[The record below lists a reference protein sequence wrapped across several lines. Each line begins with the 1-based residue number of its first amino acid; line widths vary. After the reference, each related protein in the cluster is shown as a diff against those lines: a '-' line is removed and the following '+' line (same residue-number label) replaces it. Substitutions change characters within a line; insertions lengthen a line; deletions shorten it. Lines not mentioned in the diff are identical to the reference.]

1 METDRPARRSRQPLG
16 PRMRARQDNARAEA
30 IDRVARWKRGIGAGA
45 VVAFGALIGVVGVAG
60 AKGAS
65 SPAGSPASGPPV
77 TSPSDRDDGGS
88 GGVAGGGPSGGGS
101 DGRAAPDDQVS
112 PGVAPGQAPRDGYF
126 GGQSGSYG
134 FGDVQGSPSDPHG
147 QSNAS

>member
-30 IDRVARWKRGIGAGA
+30 IDRVSRWKRGIGAGA

-65 SPAGSPASGPPV
+65 SPARSPASGPSV

-88 GGVAGGGPSGGGS
+88 AGAAGAGASGGS
-101 DGRAAPDDQVS
+101 DHRAAPQDQVS
-112 PGVAPGQAPRDGYF
+112 RGVAPGQAPGDGYF

-147 QSNAS
+147 RSNAS